1 MANMSNGFYM
11 GQQGFAGQQ
20 SGYGQTA
27 GHQQQYGTMFTSQ
40 QQTQQP
46 PVVTAYK
53 QPAAQGYGQFQ
64 TSQTS
69 QSAAYGYGQGSQY
82 NMESYQNQPGGYG
95 GYGTNQLETGTSY
108 GAIGQPV
115 QRGHGRGRGRGR
127 GRGGGRMDYHMGP
140 KPIKATEIKAYIY
153 AWCNQFKKKPEY
165 TYETMGAF
173 PKVTYKCTINVPG
186 YPSSC
191 KEAKSKKDAQT
202 LAAWDFSETLVSMGK
217 IGRGDLPH
225 KPECVVKTTESANT
239 QESKIGLLKPEDE
252 NKPEYGGWTSENARQ
267 RLNRFCMAERI
278 SCDFQNYSEG
288 PCHSKVSIST
298 LSFMI
303 ERADTRPLTVT
314 VRASNK
320 KTANSTCAL
329 QMVRLLYKEGLIERF
344 GEKPG
349 SAPKALKKVEP
360 SFNDPNVTPDGPA
373 GQKRKASTEI
383 ENIKFDENGNWTL
396 ETAKT
401 RLSKFYQQHSYDFN
415 EPLQCAEV
423 GHPPNKQYQC
433 QFKLEHEGQRFS
445 TCIMADN
452 KKSAQRKACLD
463 MVIQLY
469 KAGLILGNKGDRF
482 GQGFNGP
489 KRGRGN
495 GRRGGLGRG
504 GGPPGGPG
512 RLDAGRVPAGQPI
525 GSGEGPSQ
533 PAKPQGW
540 DMAGGFKTFAS
551 M

>member
-11 GQQGFAGQQ
+11 GQQGFATQQ
-20 SGYGQTA
+20 SGYGQAA
-27 GHQQQYGTMFTSQ
+27 GHQQQYGNMFTSQ
-40 QQTQQP
+40 QQTQP

-53 QPAAQGYGQFQ
+53 QQPAQGYGQFQ
-64 TSQTS
+64 TSQAS

-82 NMESYQNQPGGYG
+82 NMDYQNQPGGYG
-95 GYGTNQLETGTSY
+95 GYGQSQLETGTSY

-165 TYETMGAF
+165 TYETMGSF

-288 PCHSKVSIST
+288 PCHSK
-298 LSFMI
+298 
-303 ERADTRPLTVT
+303 R
-314 VRASNK
+314 
-320 KTANSTCAL
+320 
-329 QMVRLLYKEGLIERF
+329 
-344 GEKPG
+344 
-349 SAPKALKKVEP
+349 
-360 SFNDPNVTPDGPA
+360 
-373 GQKRKASTEI
+373 
-383 ENIKFDENGNWTL
+383 
-396 ETAKT
+396 
-401 RLSKFYQQHSYDFN
+401 
-415 EPLQCAEV
+415 
-423 GHPPNKQYQC
+423 
-433 QFKLEHEGQRFS
+433 
-445 TCIMADN
+445 
-452 KKSAQRKACLD
+452 
-463 MVIQLY
+463 
-469 KAGLILGNKGDRF
+469 
-482 GQGFNGP
+482 
-489 KRGRGN
+489 
-495 GRRGGLGRG
+495 
-504 GGPPGGPG
+504 
-512 RLDAGRVPAGQPI
+512 
-525 GSGEGPSQ
+525 
-533 PAKPQGW
+533 
-540 DMAGGFKTFAS
+540 
-551 M
+551 